1 MHLPGGF
8 GVRVDT
14 AAYDGY
20 VIPAFYDS
28 MLAKLI
34 VHGRTRE
41 EAIARMRSALGKS
54 SSRESTLTLII
65 CILF

>member
-1 MHLPGGF
+1 M
-8 GVRVDT
+8 DT